1 MVVDQRPSQASL
13 EDCMPLKVLEVWCI
27 IFLLMTLR
35 KSPAQGPLP
44 DASNCSF
51 LVWFTAWGSSH
62 GQLEFG
68 APELEGTYP
77 ESQDGMPR
85 LPWLQE
91 PVSPCRVAS
100 HPPSGEAAE
109 VWL

>member
-1 MVVDQRPSQASL
+1 
-13 EDCMPLKVLEVWCI
+13 MPLKVLEVWCI

-35 KSPAQGPLP
+35 KSPAQGQLP

-51 LVWFTAWGSSH
+51 LVWFTAWGSFH

-77 ESQDGMPR
+77 ESQDGTPR
-85 LPWLQE
+85 LPWLQGSPCRASCRA

-100 HPPSGEAAE
+100 HPPPGEAAE